1 MQTTTAAQAKPKSL
15 WFALHLIGMGI
26 VSLANPRIY
35 SSDDPVRAWLETWL
49 FPIAIA
55 LAAYGLYALL
65 LTKRAKQAWP
75 KSFFI
80 LAWVLL
86 ALLSPWVST
95 LRTSANT
102 AQVQQPLQA
111 PAQ

>member
-1 MQTTTAAQAKPKSL
+1 MHKPAADRRHQCL
-15 WFALHLIGMGI
+15 LFVRHLVGMGI
-26 VSLANPRIY
+26 VALANPRIY
-35 SSDDPVRAWLETWL
+35 SSDDPLCAWLETWL
-49 FPIAIA
+49 LPIAIA

-65 LTKRAKQAWP
+65 LAKRAKQAWP

-86 ALLSPWVST
+86 ALLSPWVITHRS
-95 LRTSANT
+95 SANT